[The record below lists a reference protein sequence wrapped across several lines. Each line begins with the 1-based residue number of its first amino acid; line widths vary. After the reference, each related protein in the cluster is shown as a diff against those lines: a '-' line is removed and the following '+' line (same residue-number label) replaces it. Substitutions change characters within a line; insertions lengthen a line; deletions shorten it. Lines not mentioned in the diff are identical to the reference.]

1 MVIDDFATAK
11 AGPINAS
18 NVVTLP
24 LSDGRNG
31 KFTHQD
37 TDGTP
42 GGVVDDY
49 SIVAVSGPELP
60 PGITQGVH
68 FAERGFTTWG
78 ADYSL
83 SFTGGCYDISATG
96 YDGIAFYAKA
106 TTSLALLA
114 GIHTNKTTA
123 AFDCGGSDVCWG
135 FFRAPIML
143 TPTWTKYSLKFADMM
158 QPAWAMPQVP
168 FDPKKVVAIIW
179 ATAAGGD
186 ADWTITD
193 LTFTGH
199 DDTSGCAAQ

>member
-1 MVIDDFATAK
+1 MVIDDFATAR

-24 LSDGRNG
+24 PSDGRNG

-83 SFTGGCYDISATG
+83 SFTGGCYDISATR

-114 GIHTNKTTA
+114 GIHTSKTTA
-123 AFDCGGSDVCWG
+123 AFDCGGTDVCWG
-135 FFRAPIML
+135 FFRAEIVL
-143 TPTWTKYSLKFADMM
+143 SPTWTKYSLKFSDLK
-158 QPAWAMPQVP
+158 QPAWALPQVP
-168 FDPKKVVAIIW
+168 FDPKKIVAIIW

-186 ADWTITD
+186 ADWTMTD
-193 LTFTGH
+193 ITFTGN
-199 DDTSGCAAQ
+199 DDTSGCSPK